1 MIYRFIKKMDTR
13 KKLGK
18 RIISRLITEE
28 KRIKIDRYL
37 KDGPRRKMI
46 RQVSDAGTSHL
57 EDILQIC
64 LRHISP
70 VTEPLVLISQVAYS
84 GGSLLGRLLDGH
96 PNLHTYPHSFAV
108 DAPEKDSW
116 PKIDIT
122 GNPEEWL
129 NIFSKKTAAFGIRE
143 GFKQGKK
150 DSSRFPFICLPIL
163 ERQIF
168 TQYLESVQP
177 LNARHV
183 FDAHMTACF
192 GAWLNYQNHGP
203 DKKFVTA
210 YAPGVPLQN
219 QAEDNFFEIYPDG
232 RLISII
238 RDPVDWFVSASGL
251 EPKTYGDIE
260 SALGLWRNSVRS
272 AMEARK
278 RFGDRVC
285 LIQFGNLINQTKAVM
300 RHLASLLG
308 ISYEDILLEPTFN
321 RIPTQSS
328 DNAKT
333 GHSSGK
339 HQGVTESKT
348 IDNDQRARIE
358 EMTAAT
364 YQSAL
369 QHVEG

>member
-1 MIYRFIKKMDTR
+1 
-13 KKLGK
+13 
-18 RIISRLITEE
+18 
-28 KRIKIDRYL
+28 
-37 KDGPRRKMI
+37 
-46 RQVSDAGTSHL
+46 
-57 EDILQIC
+57 
-64 LRHISP
+64 
-70 VTEPLVLISQVAYS
+70 
-84 GGSLLGRLLDGH
+84 
-96 PNLHTYPHSFAV
+96 
-108 DAPEKDSW
+108 
-116 PKIDIT
+116 
-122 GNPEEWL
+122 
-129 NIFSKKTAAFGIRE
+129 
-143 GFKQGKK
+143 
-150 DSSRFPFICLPIL
+150 
-163 ERQIF
+163 
-168 TQYLESVQP
+168 
-177 LNARHV
+177 
-183 FDAHMTACF
+183 MTACF
-192 GAWLNYQNHGP
+192 GAWLNYQNHGA

-210 YAPGVPLQN
+210 YAPGLPLQN
-219 QAEDNFFEIYPDG
+219 QAENNFFEIYPDG

-251 EPKTYGDIE
+251 EPKTYGDVE
-260 SALGLWRNSVRS
+260 SALGLWKNSVRS

-348 IDNDQRARIE
+348 IDKDQRALIE
-358 EMTAAT
+358 EMTTAV

-369 QHVEG
+369 QQVVPF